1 MTRGANHQP
10 PKARS
15 CGGPGGGITG
25 ATSYQATDHND
36 LTSWE
41 GLSSGAPDYM
51 MNAHNG
57 NRLLLPLQAG
67 SVAGCQVRY
76 E

>member
-1 MTRGANHQP
+1 
-10 PKARS
+10 
-15 CGGPGGGITG
+15 
-25 ATSYQATDHND
+25 
-36 LTSWE
+36 
-41 GLSSGAPDYM
+41 M